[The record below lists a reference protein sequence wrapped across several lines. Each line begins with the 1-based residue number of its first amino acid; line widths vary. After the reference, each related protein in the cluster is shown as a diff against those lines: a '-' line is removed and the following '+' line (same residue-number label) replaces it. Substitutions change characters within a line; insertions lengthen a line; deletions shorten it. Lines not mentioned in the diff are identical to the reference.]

1 MEFNYQVYGLIDPR
15 DNKVKYIGISKNVKL
30 RYQNHKALSCHQ
42 KTLKDQWIQHLSS
55 LNLTPKIS
63 ILDSVKKTKSDAKK
77 REQELIKFYAKKNI
91 IYNISH
97 NSFYK
102 GAWLVINNELV
113 KNHKLYKTIKKSI
126 EL

>member
-30 RYQNHKALSCHQ
+30 RYQNHKGLSCHQ
-42 KTLKDQWIQHLSS
+42 KTLKDKWIQHLSS